1 MLSILAQITV
11 LCALVA
17 AQCEP
22 SGPTSSSSSKGPE
35 PTGGSVQFHP
45 SKANNK
51 CIDVEA
57 ANFSNGA
64 KVQVYDCNGSAAQN
78 FEAKRG
84 PTQIKVK
91 GQNLCLDAGTDPKS
105 GSKVHLWQC
114 YPGLKQQS
122 WYITG
127 DNRLALENQ
136 GLCLD
141 LTDGSTANG
150 NGLQVWECGTGNKNQ
165 EWNGAGLANARR
177 RRTFDN

>member
-1 MLSILAQITV
+1 MS
-11 LCALVA
+11 
-17 AQCEP
+17 
-22 SGPTSSSSSKGPE
+22 
-35 PTGGSVQFHP
+35 
-45 SKANNK
+45 AN
-51 CIDVEA
+51 I
-57 ANFSNGA
+57 F
-64 KVQVYDCNGSAAQN
+64 
-78 FEAKRG
+78 
-84 PTQIKVK
+84 
-91 GQNLCLDAGTDPKS
+91 
-105 GSKVHLWQC
+105 
-114 YPGLKQQS
+114 QS